1 MDMNALRIA
10 RSLVARPL
18 SGVQQTATSEG
29 NRFVARLSVLAAS
42 VQGPPGPCWW
52 ADVFGVRTDQPVVGV
67 LLADVGGPA
76 GHPGGR
82 EQGGVQVRRQAEGGV
97 DAGGVEV
104 DVGVQAFGVH
114 HGLLNAC
121 RDVVPVG
128 VRELR
133 AEPLADLAQ
142 DRRPRVPGL
151 VDPVT
156 EAHHLLLRSEEHT
169 SELQS
174 RENLVCRLLLDK
186 QKKRIYPVFIIK
198 KKQQIK
204 RETIEA
210 VRL

>member
-10 RSLVARPL
+10 RSLVDRPL
-18 SGVQQTATSEG
+18 SGVQQTATPEG

-42 VQGPPGPCWW
+42 VQGPPGPCGW

-128 VRELR
+128 VPELR

-156 EAHHLLLRSEEHT
+156 EAHHLLLAGRSEEYT

-174 RENLVCRLLLDK
+174 RGHLVCRLLLEK
-186 QKKRIYPVFIIK
+186 QKKIKYNKLIIK
-198 KKQQIK
+198 KKKSKKIPNK
-204 RETIEA
+204 I
-210 VRL
+210 